1 MIRYTISLLL
11 LVVISVIAEQFI
23 PSLTGLNGSRFLL
36 VALVFLCAAVT
47 VPVPVMLLLA
57 FVCGFLTDAQN
68 VLGPL
73 GDMEKIDPEVYARP
87 VEQLRFGYS
96 ILLYG
101 VMGFLMHGIQP
112 LFRQGQWQFSAML
125 SGVAVFLYLLAEYLL
140 INFIRGGLVINQSV
154 MLKIACSSAVTMI
167 FSPLIFWVIFR
178 LADKSRYVIRFDG
191 LKKPKPKTLTA

>member
-1 MIRYTISLLL
+1 MIRYTISLLI
-11 LVVISVIAEQFI
+11 LVIVSVVVQQFI

-57 FVCGFLTDAQN
+57 FVCGFLSDAQN
-68 VLGPL
+68 TLGPH
-73 GDMEKIDPEVYARP
+73 GGDPEVYTRP

-96 ILLYG
+96 IVIYG
-101 VMGFLMHGIQP
+101 IMGYLMHGIQP

-125 SGVAVFLYLLAEYLL
+125 SGVAVFLYLMGEYLL
-140 INFIRGGLVINQSV
+140 INFIRGGFVMNQTV
-154 MLKIACSSAVTMI
+154 LLKIACSSAITMI
-167 FSPLIFWVIFR
+167 FSPLVFWLLFR
-178 LADKSRYVIRFDG
+178 LADWSRYTIRFEG

>member
-1 MIRYTISLLL
+1 MIRYTISLLV
-11 LVVISVIAEQFI
+11 LVIVSVIAQQFI

-57 FVCGFLTDAQN
+57 FICGFLSDAQN
-68 VLGPL
+68 TLGPH
-73 GDMEKIDPEVYARP
+73 GGAPEIYTRP

-96 ILLYG
+96 IVIYG
-101 VMGFLMHGIQP
+101 IMGYLMHGIQP

-125 SGVAVFLYLLAEYLL
+125 SGVAVFLYLMGEYLL
-140 INFIRGGLVINQSV
+140 INFIRGGFVMNQTV
-154 MLKIACSSAVTMI
+154 LLKIACSSAITMI
-167 FSPLIFWVIFR
+167 FSPLVFWLLFR
-178 LADKSRYVIRFDG
+178 LADWSRYTIRFEG